1 MAVAAG
7 LATTTGL
14 LRRLLRLALIR
25 IVLARLALPVGGQH
39 HVGRVKT
46 RVVPAVATRAS
57 CGGIRY
63 AESSFMHLSF
73 TQKKTLYAFW
83 VGLTK

>member
-14 LRRLLRLALIR
+14 LRRLLRLALIP
-25 IVLARLALPVGGQH
+25 IVLAHLALPVGGEH
-39 HVGRVKT
+39 HVGRVET
-46 RVVPAVATRAS
+46 RIGLAVATRVS
-57 CGGIRY
+57 SGGIRY

-73 TQKKTLYAFW
+73 TQKKHFTPS
-83 VGLTK
+83 